1 MLKLS
6 SFKTIAIVIIVC
18 MVITITTTVKAAKSG
33 IEIEYR
39 SFSGVPTIGLPI
51 DQYVANLAELSQQ
64 VLGQKMQLN
73 FQKISPRPKIIQ
85 NDKYLNKINYTFNLA
100 FSLFPSTFPQSQPG
114 N

>member
-1 MLKLS
+1 
-6 SFKTIAIVIIVC
+6 

-85 NDKYLNKINYTFNLA
+85 NDIVAAVGAGGKLVNGSGFDAAYISGVLYPIISGAN
-100 FSLFPSTFPQSQPG
+100 
-114 N
+114 